1 MALTV
6 SATALLFPNE
16 HIDNVMFGISG
27 LSILPDRRKHA
38 NTVYVYVCEKS
49 PNWILCAVY
58 QSEWANAIAQL
69 NLLNLAN

>member
-1 MALTV
+1 MALAV

-16 HIDNVMFGISG
+16 HIYSVMFVISR
-27 LSILPDRRKHA
+27 LSILPDTRTHT

-69 NLLNLAN
+69 NMLNLAN